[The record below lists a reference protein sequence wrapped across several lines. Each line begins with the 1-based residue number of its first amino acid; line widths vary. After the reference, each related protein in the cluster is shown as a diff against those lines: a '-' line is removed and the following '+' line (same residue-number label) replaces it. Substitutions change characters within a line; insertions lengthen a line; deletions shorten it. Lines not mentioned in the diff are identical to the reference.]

1 MWTDIITSIS
11 MATATHFF
19 VCVVPGTSFSISTRL
34 LFTAVLLGP
43 RSEEFSTNKTDE
55 GVGDDDD
62 DERKEGRGENST
74 HDDRRSEEAHNFF
87 AVLRYSI
94 SISHEKDGN

>member
-1 MWTDIITSIS
+1 MDRYNNK
-11 MATATHFF
+11 HFDGDGNSF
-19 VCVVPGTSFSISTRL
+19 LRVCCSRNQFSISTRL
-34 LFTAVLLGP
+34 LFTPFLLGP
-43 RSEEFSTNKTDE
+43 RPEEISTSKTDE